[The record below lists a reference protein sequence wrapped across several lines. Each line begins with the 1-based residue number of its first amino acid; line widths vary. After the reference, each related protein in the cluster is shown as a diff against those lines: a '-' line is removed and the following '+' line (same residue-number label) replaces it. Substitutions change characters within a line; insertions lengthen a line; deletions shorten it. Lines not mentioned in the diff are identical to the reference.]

1 MIHSNLCST
10 KFSRIVSTGRIRITI
25 LLERW
30 RRRRRRRRSK
40 RTSGG
45 GLMKVAR
52 ANNLSP
58 LVRELRLDND
68 DQSCIGNVV
77 ARFEPA
83 LFVDGNCFTGRDNR
97 A

>member
-25 LLERW
+25 LLEEEGEEGRS
-30 RRRRRRRRSK
+30 RR
-40 RTSGG
+40 TGGG

-52 ANNLSP
+52 QQPLT